1 MDERWKMVTYS
12 FHASV
17 VGRIS
22 GEISGRS
29 VYEARQMNFSSSI
42 YIYIIFLFL
51 NFSVLSPIF
60 LSFSAL
66 LFVSKITMDLF
77 SSSLQDFQS
86 FHRFV
91 IIRKVARKFLLFF
104 LFLEPFDTAGKGKQ
118 KIETDEIGNFI
129 PGMENIIGGV
139 VEYKNR

>member
-104 LFLEPFDTAGKGKQ
+104 SIFGTL
-118 KIETDEIGNFI
+118 
-129 PGMENIIGGV
+129 
-139 VEYKNR
+139 

>member
-1 MDERWKMVTYS
+1 
-12 FHASV
+12 
-17 VGRIS
+17 
-22 GEISGRS
+22 
-29 VYEARQMNFSSSI
+29 
-42 YIYIIFLFL
+42 
-51 NFSVLSPIF
+51 
-60 LSFSAL
+60 
-66 LFVSKITMDLF
+66 MDLF

-104 LFLEPFDTAGKGKQ
+104 LFLELFDTAGKGKR

>member
-42 YIYIIFLFL
+42 YIYIY
-51 NFSVLSPIF
+51 NFP
-60 LSFSAL
+60 L
-66 LFVSKITMDLF
+66 L
-77 SSSLQDFQS
+77 
-86 FHRFV
+86 
-91 IIRKVARKFLLFF
+91 KFLCIIPYFSLFF
-104 LFLEPFDTAGKGKQ
+104 CTLVRFKNHNGSVFIFSPRFPIVSSICDNSKGGE
-118 KIETDEIGNFI
+118 KISSFFSIFGTL
-129 PGMENIIGGV
+129 
-139 VEYKNR
+139 

>member
-42 YIYIIFLFL
+42 YIY
-51 NFSVLSPIF
+51 NFP
-60 LSFSAL
+60 L
-66 LFVSKITMDLF
+66 L
-77 SSSLQDFQS
+77 
-86 FHRFV
+86 
-91 IIRKVARKFLLFF
+91 KFLCIIPYFSLFFCTLVRFKNHNGSVFIFSPRFPIVSSICDNSKGGEKTFLFF
-104 LFLEPFDTAGKGKQ
+104 LFLEPFDTAGKGKR